1 MSAFNESALIG
12 SSCSGGGGG
21 GGNPVLSTV
30 INIANPNTSITITA
44 GYILDTIV
52 VYPSGISNP
61 VHIDFLNS
69 TNGNDVVAGLDITSN
84 IDGADFVNYKNVN
97 SSLWI
102 LAINSN
108 IADAGVIIHITL
120 ILKKAS

>member
-1 MSAFNESALIG
+1 MSIKSQSWG
-12 SSCSGGGGG
+12 TSSGGG
-21 GGNPVLSTV
+21 GGNPVLSTL
-30 INIANPNTSITITA
+30 INTATPNTSITITA

-61 VHIDFLNS
+61 VHINFLNS
-69 TNGNDVVAGLDITSN
+69 TNGNDVVAGMDILSN
-84 IDGADFVNYKNVN
+84 VDGSDFVNYKNAN

-108 IADAGVIIHITL
+108 IIDEGVIIHITL